1 MRRGAHEESAAEKK
15 RCLASANNQ
24 HRRLTA
30 HWHRKEGKPA
40 MKYLAIALAAAA
52 LSFGACANKS
62 DTSGSYSNTSTT
74 ASTGYSK

>member
-1 MRRGAHEESAAEKK
+1 
-15 RCLASANNQ
+15 
-24 HRRLTA
+24 
-30 HWHRKEGKPA
+30 

-62 DTSGSYSNTSTT
+62 DTSGYSNTSTT